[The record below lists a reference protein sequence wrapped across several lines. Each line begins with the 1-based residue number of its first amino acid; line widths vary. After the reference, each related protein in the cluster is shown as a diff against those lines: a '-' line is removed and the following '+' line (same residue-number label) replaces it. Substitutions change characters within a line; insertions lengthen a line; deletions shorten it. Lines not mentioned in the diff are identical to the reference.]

1 VRRSLVA
8 LKKPATLPIL
18 PSSKEAMM
26 PEPQPQSPRSILKR
40 LLDDEE
46 AHAKSL
52 QEVLILCTLA
62 IIDGLRAR

>member
-1 VRRSLVA
+1 
-8 LKKPATLPIL
+8 
-18 PSSKEAMM
+18 M